1 MAENKKSPMLL
12 IGAVAVVAIAA
23 GAWFFTQS
31 GGPDQTAANAADTST
46 GETASADE
54 GEGLPD
60 RFLGD
65 ADAPIEMIEYAS
77 FTCPHCASFHTDVY
91 PQLKED
97 YIDTGKVKFVMRE
110 VYFDQFGLAAGLLA
124 RCGGD
129 DRYFGLV
136 DLLFEKQSEWAR
148 GEGDQVVQNLY
159 RIGRQAGMEND
170 QMQACLQDRELSTQL
185 VEDFRLK
192 AGRDDVNATP
202 SFVINGELVS
212 NQGWSSL
219 KSHLDGLL
227 N

>member
-1 MAENKKSPMLL
+1 MAEDKKSPMLL
-12 IGAVAVVAIAA
+12 IGGVAVLAIAA

-31 GGPDQTAANAADTST
+31 GGSDQTASTVVDTSNMD
-46 GETASADE
+46 TASADA
-54 GEGLPD
+54 GDGLPD
-60 RFLGD
+60 RFIGE
-65 ADAPIEMIEYAS
+65 ADAPIEMVEYAS
-77 FTCPHCASFHTDVY
+77 YTCPHCASFHADVY
-91 PQLKED
+91 PQLKAD
-97 YIDTGKVKFVMRE
+97 YIDTGKVKFVFRE

-148 GEGDQVVQNLY
+148 GEGDQIVQNLY

-170 QMQACLQDRELSTQL
+170 QMQACLQDRDLSTQL

-192 AGRDDVNATP
+192 AGRDGVNATP

-212 NQGWSSL
+212 NQGWTSL